1 MCSVQMFVRY
11 HATCP
16 HSTACAVVLALLSVL
31 YSICVASTNCIY
43 TCNIPCSYVSTS
55 LSTSMFMTI
64 CMLRHKQIVSQEGLE
79 VLEEEVLR
87 LLQGI
92 DIDGSNTLDY
102 REFLAAT
109 MDRNVFIR
117 EENMRCG

>member
-1 MCSVQMFVRY
+1 M
-11 HATCP
+11 
-16 HSTACAVVLALLSVL
+16 VLQ
-31 YSICVASTNCIY
+31 
-43 TCNIPCSYVSTS
+43 
-55 LSTSMFMTI
+55 
-64 CMLRHKQIVSQEGLE
+64 HEQIVSQEGLE

>member
-1 MCSVQMFVRY
+1 M
-11 HATCP
+11 
-16 HSTACAVVLALLSVL
+16 AVL
-31 YSICVASTNCIY
+31 CE
-43 TCNIPCSYVSTS
+43 
-55 LSTSMFMTI
+55 
-64 CMLRHKQIVSQEGLE
+64 QIVSQEGLE

>member
-1 MCSVQMFVRY
+1 MQLCIANTAFSTLQTLYQDNMVEFVAVSMC
-11 HATCP
+11 
-16 HSTACAVVLALLSVL
+16 TANCGLA
-31 YSICVASTNCIY
+31 ICVRCLLHS
-43 TCNIPCSYVSTS
+43 
-55 LSTSMFMTI
+55 
-64 CMLRHKQIVSQEGLE
+64 QIVSQEGLE
-79 VLEEEVLR
+79 VLEDEVVR

>member
-1 MCSVQMFVRY
+1 MLY
-11 HATCP
+11 TWHGG
-16 HSTACAVVLALLSVL
+16 AVAL
-31 YSICVASTNCIY
+31 
-43 TCNIPCSYVSTS
+43 
-55 LSTSMFMTI
+55 
-64 CMLRHKQIVSQEGLE
+64 QIVSQEGLE